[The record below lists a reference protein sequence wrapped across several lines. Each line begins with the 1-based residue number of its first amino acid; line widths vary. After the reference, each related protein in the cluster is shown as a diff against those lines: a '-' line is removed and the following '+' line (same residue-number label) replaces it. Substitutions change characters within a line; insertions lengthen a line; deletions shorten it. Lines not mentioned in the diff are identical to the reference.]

1 VLCPITDRERDI
13 ITMEEEVSSTNI
25 NGSSSILPT
34 MHRRR
39 RRKKNYGKKLTLSSQ
54 QNTSAIN
61 QDAKLEQE
69 VDSYLQWG
77 GDTVS
82 SRNCNIKRKKRSRRV
97 YGGTKEYDDL
107 DWSETDNVDTKDR
120 KKKEGAPS
128 NTTSL
133 PMLLHLREIG
143 RRPGRRS
150 TSWKSHMLC
159 QSISSSTSVP
169 NNHDKRYTNLLQ
181 TATQSNKQT
190 WKQYTKQSIPFSK
203 LQTPITDAILALSR
217 YGSYMI
223 GVGGVPQGITITS
236 HPIYKTCPHL
246 ILKFYGVPSPCRLK
260 QIEDQNQ
267 RVDSASRR
275 SVPSQI
281 TSPLIHAV
289 PLLFKNSNSQIENQN
304 HPVPPGLLGHNEY
317 ESPAANIPMKLLL
330 SECESVGV
338 AFLHHSTAA
347 WNSSGGGSNTFS
359 ESPAHGEDVL
369 GTIVIFATPTT
380 VIDKGSSTS
389 IRLTTSYHLSNVRI
403 GGWNAFTMRN
413 LLWPST
419 LLPTIHNDSIE
430 IDSPTTFQYL
440 RQTLSAYILSNDEDD
455 GFRITWISIGDG
467 LENAEVECTTLP
479 CSIRPTRSD
488 IVTKSEDNV
497 WEIITS
503 DCQTGCYPNTKE
515 EEDDNVKFQS
525 KSKDGLSIAFELYL
539 HIDALLSDIMSRRQS
554 SLFKNTPYQNESVS
568 FMPDFYYNLVSVS
581 PDNLKV
587 TVIIVFSNKEKQMHS
602 TKKVPSALGVFVQ
615 VNLFDQSYDELK
627 WLQHPTLSDDAASM
641 KQWCNSLALNW
652 RMKEC
657 RVGVFCLD
665 SAEIGSKFD
674 SWTCKTHEEN
684 ADDDLVDD
692 RNVNLW
698 SEYVTAKKTQGVATK
713 VPKNISMSSLY
724 PHCDVITNRAVV
736 QHIPVKRITSRG
748 SPIELVYG

>member
-1 VLCPITDRERDI
+1 
-13 ITMEEEVSSTNI
+13 MEEEASSSNI
-25 NGSSSILPT
+25 NSSSNILPA

-39 RRKKNYGKKLTLSSQ
+39 RRKKNYGSKLSSQSQ

-69 VDSYLQWG
+69 VDSYLRWDG
-77 GDTVS
+77 GTLG
-82 SRNCNIKRKKRSRRV
+82 SRNCNIRKKRSRRV
-97 YGGTKEYDDL
+97 YGGTKDYDDL
-107 DWSETDNVDTKDR
+107 DWSEDNVDTKDR

-128 NTTSL
+128 NTSL

-143 RRPGRRS
+143 QSYYYRPGRRS
-150 TSWKSHMLC
+150 TSWKSQVLQ
-159 QSISSSTSVP
+159 QSISSSSKAVP
-169 NNHDKRYTNLLQ
+169 NIHDERYNLLLL
-181 TATQSNKQT
+181 TASQSKKQT
-190 WKQYTKQSIPFSK
+190 WKQYTKQQIPFSK

-217 YGSYMI
+217 FGSYLI
-223 GVGGVPQGITITS
+223 GVGGVPQGIDVTS

-246 ILKFYGVPSPCRLK
+246 IMKFYGVPSPARLK
-260 QIEDQNQ
+260 QIEDQNMN
-267 RVDSASRR
+267 DSSISSR
-275 SVPSQI
+275 I
-281 TSPLIHAV
+281 TFTSPLIHAV

-304 HPVPPGLLGHNEY
+304 HPVPSGLLGHNEY

-347 WNSSGGGSNTFS
+347 WNSCSGGGSNTFS

-380 VIDKGSSTS
+380 VIGKGSSV
-389 IRLTTSYHLSNVRI
+389 RLTTSYHLSNVRI

-413 LLWPST
+413 LLWPT
-419 LLPTIHNDSIE
+419 TCIPTTVNDTNES
-430 IDSPTTFQYL
+430 DSPTTFQYL
-440 RQTLSAYILSNDEDD
+440 RQTLSSYILFNDEDD

-467 LENAEVECTTLP
+467 LNDEEVECTTLP

-503 DCQTGCYPNTKE
+503 DSQTGCYPTTKE
-515 EEDDNVKFQS
+515 EEDDNVKLQS

-581 PDNLKV
+581 PDSLKV

-615 VNLFDQSYDELK
+615 VNLFDQSYNELK

-698 SEYVTAKKTQGVATK
+698 SEYVTAKKTNGSAVK
-713 VPKNISMSSLY
+713 VPKDISMSSLY

-736 QHIPVKRITSRG
+736 QHIPVKRITSRS
-748 SPIELVYG
+748 SPIELIYG

>member
-1 VLCPITDRERDI
+1 MMDNSNHT
-13 ITMEEEVSSTNI
+13 TEEEASSSNT
-25 NGSSSILPT
+25 NGSGSILPT

-39 RRKKNYGKKLTLSSQ
+39 RCKKNYGSKLSLSSQ

-61 QDAKLEQE
+61 QDAKLDQE
-69 VDSYLQWG
+69 VDSYLQWDG
-77 GDTVS
+77 GTI
-82 SRNCNIKRKKRSRRV
+82 RNCNTRKKRSRRV
-97 YGGTKEYDDL
+97 YGGTKDYNDL
-107 DWSETDNVDTKDR
+107 DWSEDNVDTKDR
-120 KKKEGAPS
+120 KKKGAPS

-143 RRPGRRS
+143 QSYYNRQGRRS
-150 TSWKSHMLC
+150 TTSWKSQILQ
-159 QSISSSTSVP
+159 QSISSSKLVP
-169 NNHDKRYTNLLQ
+169 NNHDERYTNLSL
-181 TATQSNKQT
+181 SKKQT

-203 LQTPITDAILALSR
+203 LQTPITDAILSLSR
-217 YGSYMI
+217 YGSYLI
-223 GVGGVPQGITITS
+223 GVGSVPQNITVTS

-246 ILKFYGVPSPCRLK
+246 MMKFYGVPSPARLK
-260 QIEDQNQ
+260 QIEDQN
-267 RVDSASRR
+267 VDSTNS
-275 SVPSQI
+275 SMSSQI
-281 TSPLIHAV
+281 TVTSPLVHAV

-304 HPVPPGLLGHNEY
+304 HPCPSELLGHNEY
-317 ESPAANIPMKLLL
+317 ESPAANIPIKILL
-330 SECESVGV
+330 SECETVGV

-347 WNSSGGGSNTFS
+347 WNSSGGGGNTFS

-380 VIDKGSSTS
+380 TVTAGKGSSRST
-389 IRLTTSYHLSNVRI
+389 RLTTSYHLSNVRI

-413 LLWPST
+413 LLWPTT
-419 LLPTIHNDSIE
+419 LLPTTHNDTNES
-430 IDSPTTFQYL
+430 DSPTTFQYL
-440 RQTLSAYILSNDEDD
+440 RQTLSAYMLFNDEDD
-455 GFRITWISIGDG
+455 GFRITWVSIGDG
-467 LENAEVECTTLP
+467 LNDEEVACTALP
-479 CSIRPTRSD
+479 CSIRPTRHD

-503 DCQTGCYPNTKE
+503 DSQTGCYPYTKE
-515 EEDDNVKFQS
+515 EEGDGVKLQQRH
-525 KSKDGLSIAFELYL
+525 SKDGLSVAFELYL

-581 PDNLKV
+581 PDSLKV
-587 TVIIVFSNKEKQMHS
+587 IIVIVFSNKEKQLHS

-684 ADDDLVDD
+684 ADDDLADD

-698 SEYVTAKKTQGVATK
+698 SDYVEAKKKAQGAATK
-713 VPKNISMSSLY
+713 VPKDISMSSLY

-736 QHIPVKRITSRG
+736 QHIPVKRITTRS
-748 SPIELVYG
+748 SPIELIYG

>member
-1 VLCPITDRERDI
+1 MANNSHS
-13 ITMEEEVSSTNI
+13 MEEEVSTNI
-25 NGSSSILPT
+25 NSSSILPT

-39 RRKKNYGKKLTLSSQ
+39 RRKKNHGSKLSSQSQ

-69 VDSYLQWG
+69 VDSYLQWDG
-77 GDTVS
+77 GTIS

-97 YGGTKEYDDL
+97 YGGTKDYDDL
-107 DWSETDNVDTKDR
+107 DWSEDNVDTKDI

-128 NTTSL
+128 NTSL

-143 RRPGRRS
+143 QSYYRPGRRS
-150 TSWKSHMLC
+150 TSWKSQVFQ
-159 QSISSSTSVP
+159 QSISSSNSVP
-169 NNHDKRYTNLLQ
+169 NNHDERYTNLQ
-181 TATQSNKQT
+181 STAGQSNKQT

-203 LQTPITDAILALSR
+203 LQTPITYAILALSQ
-217 YGSYMI
+217 YGSFLI
-223 GVGGVPQGITITS
+223 GVGSIPQDINVTS

-246 ILKFYGVPSPCRLK
+246 MLKFYGVPSPSRLK
-260 QIEDQNQ
+260 QIEDQNMNA
-267 RVDSASRR
+267 DSINGNSISSRNT
-275 SVPSQI
+275 V
-281 TSPLIHAV
+281 TSPLVHAV
-289 PLLFKNSNSQIENQN
+289 PLLFKNSNSQVENQN
-304 HPVPPGLLGHNEY
+304 HPVPSGLLGHNEY
-317 ESPAANIPMKLLL
+317 ESPAANIPIKILL

-338 AFLHHSTAA
+338 AFSHHSTAA
-347 WNSSGGGSNTFS
+347 WNSCSGGGSNTFS
-359 ESPAHGEDVL
+359 ESPAHGEDIL
-369 GTIVIFATPTT
+369 GTIVIFATPNT
-380 VIDKGSSTS
+380 VIGKGNSRSK
-389 IRLTTSYHLSNVRI
+389 RLTTSYHLSNVRI

-413 LLWPST
+413 LLWPT
-419 LLPTIHNDSIE
+419 ICIPTTTHVDTNES
-430 IDSPTTFQYL
+430 DSPTTFQYL
-440 RQTLSAYILSNDEDD
+440 RQSLSAYILFNDEDD

-467 LENAEVECTTLP
+467 LEDEDVECTALP
-479 CSIRPTRSD
+479 CSIRPTRND

-497 WEIITS
+497 WEVITS
-503 DCQTGCYPNTKE
+503 DSQTGCYPNTKE
-515 EEDDNVKFQS
+515 EDDDNVKFQS

-539 HIDALLSDIMSRRQS
+539 HIDALLSDIMSRRQA
-554 SLFKNTPYQNESVS
+554 SLFKNTPYQNERVS

-581 PDNLKV
+581 PDSLKV
-587 TVIIVFSNKEKQMHS
+587 TVVIVFSNKEKQMHS

-627 WLQHPTLSDDAASM
+627 WVQHPTLSDDAASM

-665 SAEIGSKFD
+665 SAEIGSKLD

-684 ADDDLVDD
+684 AEDDLIDD

-698 SEYVTAKKTQGVATK
+698 SEYVTAKKTNGSVAK
-713 VPKNISMSSLY
+713 VPKGISMSSLY

-736 QHIPVKRITSRG
+736 QHIPVKIITSR
-748 SPIELVYG
+748 SCPIELIYG